1 MARHRRVPDHGPC
14 RRREDGSGAR
24 AVIATH
30 HAARSRRRT
39 GRVTSAAVVEHVA
52 GVDVHVADRRRLALD
67 FEDVDLT
74 DAGLVVQI
82 SEDQDRSGEAGRV
95 DRSAVRVRPVDLP
108 SADTAACV
116 DAAGVEHGPDFRSS
130 TRHGRITDRRLS
142 DEVRMAW
149 HAKEVVRSIYDHHD
163 PGLALEVVTRLG
175 HDLQDRECPPELR
188 QLGRTIVRWA

>member
-1 MARHRRVPDHGPC
+1 
-14 RRREDGSGAR
+14 
-24 AVIATH
+24 
-30 HAARSRRRT
+30 
-39 GRVTSAAVVEHVA
+39 VEHVA

-108 SADTAACV
+108 GADTAACV

-188 QLGRTIVRWA
+188 QFGRTIVRWRERIAAWHRSHVSNGPTETANNLITRVKRVAFGFRRFTS